1 MAKRSDGPA
10 LPAESARAT
19 QRHQASRWVTLA
31 LGILLGFA
39 WGSLMWL
46 LTTAFGQNTGG
57 VRGYLYIALSMAMIG
72 GGIAGVFGAAGA
84 RRGGE
89 RISPRFRRR

>member
-19 QRHQASRWVTLA
+19 RRRQASRWTTLA
-31 LGILLGFA
+31 LGILLGFV
-39 WGSLMWL
+39 WGCIMWA

-57 VRGYLYIALSMAMIG
+57 VRGWLYIALSMAMIG
-72 GGIAGVFGAAGA
+72 GGVAGVFGATWAKK
-84 RRGGE
+84 GGE

>member
-1 MAKRSDGPA
+1 MAKRSDGPV

-19 QRHQASRWVTLA
+19 RRRQASRWTTLGF
-31 LGILLGFA
+31 GILLGFA

-46 LTTAFGQNTGG
+46 ITTAFGQNTGG
-57 VRGYLYIALSMAMIG
+57 VRGWLYIALSMAMIG
-72 GGIAGVFGAAGA
+72 GGIAAVFGAAGA
-84 RRGGE
+84 KKGGE